1 MIRRRFLGLAALAG
15 VGGLVTVEGMDTA
28 EQKTVTFRITG
39 FTCITCAVGLETLLQ
54 KEKGVVRVKA
64 SYPANTATITYH
76 PRLTSESSLAEFIE
90 TTGFKASK
98 EI

>member
-1 MIRRRFLGLAALAG
+1 MIRRRFLGLATLAG
-15 VGGLVTVEGMDTA
+15 VGGLVTMEGMDLA
-28 EQKTVTFRITG
+28 AQKTVTFRIAG

-64 SYPANTATITYH
+64 SYPDNTATITYH
-76 PRLTSESSLAEFIE
+76 PGLTSEASLVEFIE

-98 EI
+98 EG

>member
-1 MIRRRFLGLAALAG
+1 MIRRRFLGLATLAG
-15 VGGLVTVEGMDTA
+15 VAGLVTMEGMEIA
-28 EQKTVTFRITG
+28 EQKTVTFRIAG

-90 TTGFKASK
+90 TTGFKATK
-98 EI
+98 ES